1 MNILGW
7 SVALCSG
14 ISVVVASVSGLVS
27 FWRPDF
33 SFTQWQSYAL
43 YVSVALLS
51 GALFFLS
58 HLIYKHLLKHPIV
71 SPLLIGPRAIPTILQ
86 ASLVFSVLGLII
98 ILGIVL
104 VTRKQ
109 VQPLSL
115 LLDTSGT
122 SGWGQMTAWLLG
134 LSNSMYAFTS
144 TDAAIHIA
152 EEMVRPEKHLPHVVN
167 MTLAIGFVTSFP
179 LLLITILSSADLAAV
194 ASAKLPYGELFLQ
207 ITGSK
212 GITTF
217 VMGWI
222 TLVLFSALIGQWV
235 TTGRLAWAF
244 ARDGGLP
251 RSAYFAHISKT
262 YNFPVR
268 TTVLALLFSCFYG
281 LLYLASTTAFN
292 SIITSAVLFSNLSY
306 CVPQLIVA
314 IRGRRT
320 VLPEHTFDLGYL
332 GYVCN
337 YSCPVF
343 VAALCVLVC
352 FPPEL
357 PVTVYNANYTPVVL
371 VVCYASMFLAWHF
384 LGKNFKGPQIDWEAL
399 KNVKIT

>member
-1 MNILGW
+1 MAILR
-7 SVALCSG
+7 ALCYCSS
-14 ISVVVASVSGLVS
+14 IEWYVAFLTP
-27 FWRPDF
+27 FFPY
-33 SFTQWQSYAL
+33 TAL
-43 YVSVALLS
+43 K
-51 GALFFLS
+51 G
-58 HLIYKHLLKHPIV
+58 PIV
-71 SPLLIGPRAIPTILQ
+71 SPLFIGPRAIPIILQ
-86 ASLVFSVLGLII
+86 ASLAFSVLGLVI

-104 VTRKQ
+104 VMRKQ

-115 LLDTSGT
+115 LLDISGT
-122 SGWGQMTAWLLG
+122 SGWGQTTAWLLG

-152 EEMVRPEKHLPHVVN
+152 EEMVRPEKNLPHVVN
-167 MTLAIGFVTSFP
+167 MTLAIGFATSFP
-179 LLLITILSSADLAAV
+179 LLLFMILSSADLGAV
-194 ASAKLPYGELFLQ
+194 ASAKLPYAELFLQ

-217 VMGWI
+217 IMGWI

-262 YNFPVR
+262 YDFPIR
-268 TTVLALLFSCFYG
+268 TTILALFFSCLYG

-314 IRGRRT
+314 IRGRRM
-320 VLPEHTFDLGYL
+320 VLPEHAFDLGYL

-337 YSCPVF
+337 YSSPVF
-343 VAALCVLVC
+343 VAVLCVLIC

-357 PVTVYNANYTPVVL
+357 PVTVYNANYTPLVL
-371 VVCYASMFLAWHF
+371 VVCYASMLLAWRF
-384 LGKNFKGPQIDWEAL
+384 LGKNFKGPKIDWEVL
-399 KNVKIT
+399 KNAKIS